1 MKPTVE
7 SILRSFQS
15 SGKRHLLLTGS
26 RGIGKSTRFRE
37 LLPLLSSEAIP
48 GITSQLIQQEN
59 RRQVILREKGT
70 ANEALI
76 GESSKGMQPVE
87 AGFLDLG
94 IPALERAI
102 ASNSPWIAIDELGFL
117 ESSCPAFQE
126 AVLRCFEKKQVI
138 AVLRKQ
144 DTDFLNRLRSRE
156 DVFLL
161 DLDEAKA
168 KIGIVLMASGK
179 SRRFGSNKLLA
190 DFRGKPLI
198 CHILAATED
207 LFDRRIVVT
216 RNEDVAD
223 LAQNLG
229 AEVLLHQLPNRNDTI
244 RLGTKALTDMDGL
257 FFCPCDQPLLSRET
271 LRRLLDEPYIHEDLL
286 LRPCCKGRQGSPVF
300 FGKSHFPALCT
311 LPEKAGGS
319 HILKQ
324 QPQKLRLLAIENEL
338 ELMDI
343 DSTED
348 MEKLNIG

>member
-7 SILRSFQS
+7 SILRSFQN
-15 SGKRHLLLTGS
+15 SGQKHLLLTGS
-26 RGIGKSTRFRE
+26 RGYGKSTRFRE
-37 LLPLLSSEAIP
+37 LLPLLSSETIP
-48 GITSQLIQQEN
+48 GITTQMIQQEN
-59 RRQVILREKGT
+59 RRYVILRENNT

-76 GESSKGMQPVE
+76 GESAHGMKAVE

-94 IPALERAI
+94 IPALERAT
-102 ASNSPWIAIDELGFL
+102 AYNSPWIAIDELGFL

-126 AVLRCFEKKQVI
+126 AVLRCFEEKQVI

-144 DTDFLNRLRSRE
+144 DTDFLNKLRSRE
-156 DVFLL
+156 DVFVL
-161 DLDEAKA
+161 DIDEARA
-168 KIGIVLMASGK
+168 KIGMVLMASGK

-198 CHILAATED
+198 THILAATED

-223 LAQNLG
+223 LAQSLG
-229 AEVLLHQLPNRNDTI
+229 LEVLLHELPKRNDTI
-244 RLGTKALTDMDGL
+244 RLGTEALGDMDGL
-257 FFCPCDQPLLSRET
+257 FFCPCDQPLLSSET
-271 LRRLLDEPYIHEDLL
+271 LRQLLDEPYIHEDLL
-286 LRPCCKGRQGSPVF
+286 LRPCCNGRQGSPVF
-300 FGKSHFPALCT
+300 FGKSHFPALCS

-319 HILKQ
+319 YILKQ
-324 QPQKLRLLAIENEL
+324 QPEKLRLLAIENEL

-343 DSTED
+343 DTAED